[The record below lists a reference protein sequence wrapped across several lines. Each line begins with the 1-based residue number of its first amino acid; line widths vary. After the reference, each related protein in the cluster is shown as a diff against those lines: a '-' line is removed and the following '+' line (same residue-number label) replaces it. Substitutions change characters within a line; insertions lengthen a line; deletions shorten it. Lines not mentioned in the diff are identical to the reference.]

1 MDRIKAINRS
11 IGVYVDTKHLQV
23 ERNKQS
29 VELIPTI
36 RVYCVGCLVIRI
48 NFLNWSFIL
57 DII

>member
-11 IGVYVDTKHLQV
+11 IGVYVDTKHLQI
-23 ERNKQS
+23 ERNEHS
-29 VELIPTI
+29 FEILPTM